1 MEHCK
6 LNVCNEHIFF
16 SPDQTKHVHDKL
28 FARDVMQ
35 WVPATRIHKKK
46 EISKMF
52 DIFSLGVIMIDIVS
66 GPEGRSKYEDMKHED
81 NYKFIDLVK
90 HNISL

>member
-1 MEHCK
+1 MACSGYQPPEYIEK
-6 LNVCNEHIFF
+6 G
-16 SPDQTKHVHDKL
+16 
-28 FARDVMQ
+28 
-35 WVPATRIHKKK
+35 

-81 NYKFIDLVK
+81 NDKFIDLVR